1 VTVTTPEALGFE
13 VFARLAAEL
22 GRRLRIG
29 SLFTG
34 YGGLDLAV
42 EEVTGGEVVWVCDPD
57 PGARQIL
64 AYRYPGVP
72 NLGDITRMR
81 DPLDPEALGELFDL
95 ATSWAD
101 VTPVDV
107 LCGGF
112 PCQDVS
118 SAGRRAGLAGA
129 RSGLWAHFARAI
141 AELRPRFVVIEN
153 VYGLLGAKAGRS
165 ADALDPDLAALLEGD
180 AADPADAEVLAELE
194 TLVHEH
200 QEGTDAEAAADL
212 TGDDVGSDD
221 GDVGDGDARPV
232 LLRAMGAVL
241 GDLSDLGYDATWIT
255 VAASDV
261 GAPHRRRRVFILA
274 WDAAYPAGAGRRPE
288 GRGTGDGA
296 GPAGVGSPEP
306 DGCGRAT
313 TADALREAGGGGT
326 GLREAGPGRVG
337 RGRPDDGRVP
347 SGEHGEPA
355 DADDPRREGAESAG
369 RRLVPAGGGRADD
382 PLGAGSPAD
391 AEGERGTEG
400 LTESARVER
409 RPHAD
414 ERDPAAPRGG
424 GDASP
429 ADPGR
434 GGVQRWTDARGVG
447 GEARPRAGEGIQRE
461 RRRHPAGGHGA
472 VPPDPGSERRDRGQD
487 SDRARRHQDER
498 DEACDHPRGGGVA
511 AALAD
516 PGRDGRSLER
526 VEGERRGR
534 EGAPR
539 HEPDRRAREGRCP
552 TCADPTDDHDA
563 GGFCAGDCG
572 GTCTA
577 EWGRPADGDAS
588 GRVGE
593 DEPAR
598 SHEPGEPVSA
608 EPGAVSGDRGGDPA
622 AGVRLVG
629 RPAGELAASGDDYD
643 RRFGPYAAAVRRWS
657 AVLGRRAPDPTEA
670 GAKGGRRLNPAFV
683 EHMMGLPAGW
693 VTAPAVWVGFRG
705 NARNAQLKAL
715 GNGVV
720 PRQAALALR
729 ILALW
734 HVAAVSGD
742 ASEVDPPSREEVLA

>member
-1 VTVTTPEALGFE
+1 VRWQLTDRGDPQVAAMADRHYSRKTVGAAQFTPP
-13 VFARLAAEL
+13 
-22 GRRLRIG
+22 GRVVVLR
-29 SLFTG
+29 TP
-34 YGGLDLAV
+34 DADA
-42 EEVTGGEVVWVCDPD
+42 VWVSSWPRFTRPGFAWHGAWLCTIFRNESGHLSSELVTEAVAVTRHRWPAVPTLGMVTFIDAGKVRRKRD
-57 PGARQIL
+57 PGRCFRRAGFVEVGRTIDRGL
-64 AYRYPGVP
+64 IALYPGVP

-221 GDVGDGDARPV
+221 GDMGDADTRPV

-274 WDAAYPAGAGRRPE
+274 WDTRVAAVA
-288 GRGTGDGA
+288 
-296 GPAGVGSPEP
+296 
-306 DGCGRAT
+306 GCGERDPRRAGDT
-313 TADALREAGGGGT
+313 RVEAGGQPYGHA
-326 GLREAGPGRVG
+326 AGRD
-337 RGRPDDGRVP
+337 R
-347 SGEHGEPA
+347 SQPA
-355 DADDPRREGAESAG
+355 D
-369 RRLVPAGGGRADD
+369 
-382 PLGAGSPAD
+382 
-391 AEGERGTEG
+391 
-400 LTESARVER
+400 
-409 RPHAD
+409 AD
-414 ERDPAAPRGG
+414 ERDPAVPRG

-429 ADPGR
+429 ADTGR

-447 GEARPRAGEGIQRE
+447 GEARPRADEGIQRE
-461 RRRHPAGGHGA
+461 RRRHPAGGRRA

-552 TCADPTDDHDA
+552 TCADPTDFHDA

-593 DEPAR
+593 DESAR
-598 SHEPGEPVSA
+598 GHEPGEPVSA

-622 AGVRLVG
+622 AGVHLVG
-629 RPAGELAASGDDYD
+629 RPAGVLAASGDDYD

-693 VTAPAVWVGFRG
+693 VTAPAVWIGFRG

>member
-221 GDVGDGDARPV
+221 GDMGDGDARPV

-369 RRLVPAGGGRADD
+369 RRLVPAGAVERMIPSDPDLLPTPRASEGPKGSPNQRGSSGDLMLTSAILQLPEEAATPLLPTPDAAVFNDGQTPEAWEARHARELTKGYNGNGGGTPLAGVVQFLPTPEASDATGGRTA
-382 PLGAGSPAD
+382 
-391 AEGERGTEG
+391 TE
-400 LTESARVER
+400 L
-409 RPHAD
+409 
-414 ERDPAAPRGG
+414 
-424 GDASP
+424 
-429 ADPGR
+429 
-434 GGVQRWTDARGVG
+434 
-447 GEARPRAGEGIQRE
+447 
-461 RRRHPAGGHGA
+461 
-472 VPPDPGSERRDRGQD
+472 
-487 SDRARRHQDER
+487 
-498 DEACDHPRGGGVA
+498 
-511 AALAD
+511 
-516 PGRDGRSLER
+516 
-526 VEGERRGR
+526 
-534 EGAPR
+534 
-539 HEPDRRAREGRCP
+539 
-552 TCADPTDDHDA
+552 
-563 GGFCAGDCG
+563 G
-572 GTCTA
+572 GTRT
-577 EWGRPADGDAS
+577 S
-588 GRVGE
+588 GTKR
-593 DEPAR
+593 AIT
-598 SHEPGEPVSA
+598 
-608 EPGAVSGDRGGDPA
+608 
-622 AGVRLVG
+622 
-629 RPAGELAASGDDYD
+629 
-643 RRFGPYAAAVRRWS
+643 
-657 AVLGRRAPDPTEA
+657 LG
-670 GAKGGRRLNPAFV
+670 
-683 EHMMGLPAGW
+683 
-693 VTAPAVWVGFRG
+693 
-705 NARNAQLKAL
+705 
-715 GNGVV
+715 
-720 PRQAALALR
+720 
-729 ILALW
+729 
-734 HVAAVSGD
+734 AAVSPRLLPTPVVTDAASSGSRASGEDAKAHPGTSLTDALVRDAAPPAPTRPTSTTPADSAQATAEGHAPPSGGD
-742 ASEVDPPSREEVLA
+742 RLMATPRVASERTSRHAATSRENRSAPSLAQSAEIAAGILPREFDSWDDLPASWRPAETTTTAGSAPTPSPSDDGRLF